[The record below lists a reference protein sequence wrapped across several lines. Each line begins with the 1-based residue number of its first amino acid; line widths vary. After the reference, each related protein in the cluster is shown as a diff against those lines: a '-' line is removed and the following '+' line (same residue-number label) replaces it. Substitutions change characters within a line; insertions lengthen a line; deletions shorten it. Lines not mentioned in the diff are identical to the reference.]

1 MNTTLFTHEDM
12 GDGIVKVISPL
23 GEQMYLVIGGEKA
36 ALIDTGLGIGSLRS
50 YVEGITD
57 KPVIVIN
64 THGHPD
70 HAGGNIE
77 FDVAY
82 MHPQD
87 TGWYE
92 KMVTRDY
99 RAGDICIQ
107 AGEHARAY
115 LSVLQDTA
123 PMPLGITDESLI
135 DLGGRSLRVLHT
147 PGHTPGGICLLEE
160 ACGAL
165 FAGDC
170 LSAGSVWMYD
180 FYSES
185 LETYVNG
192 LKNLQRRAAC
202 AKRCFVGHPPGEI
215 PMDMLQRTIDC
226 AERILSGEGKGT
238 YEKTFAGEGLLY
250 RHSGSAVLYNP
261 ENLFG

>member
-1 MNTTLFTHEDM
+1 MNATLFTHENM

-23 GEQMYLVIGGEKA
+23 GEQMYLVIGEEKA

-50 YVEGITD
+50 YVERITD

-77 FDVAY
+77 FDAAY
-82 MHPQD
+82 MHPAD
-87 TGWYE
+87 ARWYE

-99 RAGDICIQ
+99 RAGDIRIQ
-107 AGEHARAY
+107 AGERAGTY

-123 PMPLGITDESLI
+123 AIPQEIADEASI
-135 DLGGRSLRVLHT
+135 DLGGRSLRVLLT
-147 PGHTPGGICLLEE
+147 PGHTPGGICLLDE

-170 LSAGSVWMYD
+170 LSAGSVWVYD

-185 LETYVNG
+185 LQTYVDG
-192 LKNLQRRAAC
+192 LKDLQKRAAC

-215 PMDMLQRTIDC
+215 PMDTLQRTIDC
-226 AERILSGEGKGT
+226 AERILCGKGIGT

-250 RHSGSAVLYNP
+250 RYGGSAVLYNP
-261 ENLFG
+261 EKLFG